1 MSDDGML
8 WSDQA
13 GGVPSIRARIA
24 VVMLVVAWFLLMVDV
39 GYCFAMRIVDMGMR
53 IAFTV
58 VVMEVW
64 W

>member
-1 MSDDGML
+1 MVGPGWRRSIDTCTHC
-8 WSDQA
+8 
-13 GGVPSIRARIA
+13 GG
-24 VVMLVVAWFLLMVDV
+24 DV
-39 GYCFAMRIVDMGMR
+39 GGGLVLVNGCGDIGYYFGMRIVDMGMR